1 MVADS
6 TEEQPTSERLITR
19 KDHSINYN
27 IKINID
33 PKGSGRTVDEIFA
46 DYEKPKE
53 PSPQVKEKLMKKQ
66 TREEN
71 RLMVSERI

>member
-1 MVADS
+1 VVADS
-6 TEEQPTSERLITR
+6 TEEQPISERP
-19 KDHSINYN
+19 INYN

-33 PKGSGRTVDEIFA
+33 PKGSGKTVDEIFA

-53 PSPQVKEKLMKKQ
+53 LSPQVKEKLMKKQ

>member
-6 TEEQPTSERLITR
+6 TEEQPISERP
-19 KDHSINYN
+19 INYN
-27 IKINID
+27 IKINVD

-46 DYEKPKE
+46 DYQKPKE
-53 PSPQVKEKLMKKQ
+53 ISPTVKEKLMKKQ